1 MRTTLQSEKGMAL
14 LMALGAIVI
23 IGVLIGGVVFVTTQD
38 YRIGGNTV
46 RQARAAAAAELGLNR
61 LAQDWNLA
69 NNQRQVGNPL
79 VISYTAPRGAS
90 AKVTVTRVSG
100 VYFWAVS
107 EGTAGALGSQA
118 TTQGN
123 TTINGNVTVN
133 GNDAPPASWTA
144 CGPNAANVAGAA
156 ITPTTTATVNGSVT
170 VDGSPP
176 VLTTLAAGD
185 TNTYFNYGSSNYQSI
200 AASANLTYA
209 GNTQLTGVGPIVLG
223 GVCQSSVIP
232 ANWGEPTHASPA
244 TPCESYFP
252 IIHALGDLKV
262 TTGRGQGILLVDGD
276 LNIAGDF
283 TFDGVVIVRRGLKMS
298 GTGNKVSGR
307 NQLVD
312 VRHEARWLDD
322 PHGQSM
328 ESAQFQLKFADGSE
342 RPVSIRVLPTKY
354 FLKGGLYG
362 GLNGWFHGDE
372 RGKLY
377 FEHDVWD
384 LTDAHTRQ
392 RMRTLADQVVEVRDG
407 DEVGYGIIEYGVGK
421 GFGQYESVQGHPPI

>member
-118 TTQGN
+118 TARRRYGTFFRLDIPQMNFLGAITTQGN

-298 GTGNKVSGR
+298 GTGNKVSGAVMAAS
-307 NQLVD
+307 VD
-312 VRHEARWLDD
+312 VNDNVAVVGNTSILYSSCALVAAMS
-322 PHGQSM
+322 G
-328 ESAQFQLKFADGSE
+328 SAYPKQA
-342 RPVSIRVLPTKY
+342 
-354 FLKGGLYG
+354 
-362 GLNGWFHGDE
+362 
-372 RGKLY
+372 
-377 FEHDVWD
+377 
-384 LTDAHTRQ
+384 RQ
-392 RMRTLADQVVEVRDG
+392 RGWVDV
-407 DEVGYGIIEYGVGK
+407 Y
-421 GFGQYESVQGHPPI
+421 